1 MRRLVHLSDLHFG
14 RADPAVV
21 EALLTTV
28 RRLAP
33 HLAVVSGDLTQ
44 RARRTEFHD
53 ARAFLDALP
62 CPCLVVPGNH
72 DVPLYDLGQRFLNPL
87 GRFTRFITPDLRP
100 VHRDREYVVIGL
112 NTTRSWTVK
121 DGTIRMGDLQHALAA
136 LDAAGPQRVKLVVA
150 HHPFEAGRGSWAR
163 MMGRAPVPHALT
175 ALSRA
180 GADVFL
186 TGHLHVGYTG
196 HTAARYRMAART
208 AIVVEGGTATSTR
221 VRGEANSFS
230 LIRIERRR
238 ISVERWV
245 WQSDADGFVEPQGAQ
260 RFDASSSGWLPVDD
274 PPPPCE

>member
-1 MRRLVHLSDLHFG
+1 MRRVVHLSDLHFG
-14 RADPAVV
+14 RADPVV
-21 EALLTTV
+21 VDALLSTI

-44 RARRTEFHD
+44 RARRTEFRE

-72 DVPLYDLGQRFLNPL
+72 DVPLYDLGRRFLNPL
-87 GRFTRFITPDLRP
+87 GRFRHFITPDLRP
-100 VHRDREYVVIGL
+100 VHRDEEYVAIGL
-112 NTTRSWTVK
+112 NTTRAWTVK
-121 DGTIRMGDLQHALAA
+121 DGTIRLGDLEHALTA
-136 LDAAGPQRVKLVVA
+136 LQEAGLQRVKLVVA
-150 HHPFEAGRGSWAR
+150 HHPFETRGGSWAR
-163 MMGRAPVPHALT
+163 MMGRAPVPQALM

-221 VRGEANSFS
+221 MRGEANSFS
-230 LIRIERRR
+230 LICIERRR

-245 WQSDADGFVEPQGAQ
+245 WQPAAERFVTEHGAQ
-260 RFDASSSGWLPVDD
+260 HFDASPSGWLPVDD
-274 PPPPCE
+274 RFPPRA